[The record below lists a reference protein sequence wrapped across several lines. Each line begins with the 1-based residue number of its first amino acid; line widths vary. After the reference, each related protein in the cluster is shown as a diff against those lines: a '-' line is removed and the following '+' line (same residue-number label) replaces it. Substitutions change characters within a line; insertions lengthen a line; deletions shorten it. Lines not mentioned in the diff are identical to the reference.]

1 MTTGSLP
8 TSMPVPCALLLAAL
22 LASPGWAAV
31 PAKQPSAPAGPSA
44 SAKPST
50 VTAKPL
56 AIPALDD
63 PAERVFRDARAYTVR
78 IHTQITSPFVEDQR
92 GSFEG
97 AGFVIDSERG
107 WVVTNAHVVGH
118 SPSQISVAFA
128 ERPFR
133 PAKKVYV
140 DPYSDIAVIEVDPR
154 DRKRGEA
161 RLSCDPAPQVGEP
174 VGAFGHPLGMPFTG
188 TRGIVSGVTDKF
200 GPDLIQIDATVDHG
214 NSGGPVIRLRDE
226 VVVGI
231 ATAMAG
237 NNKEDKLNFATP
249 VRDVC
254 RIVELLKE
262 GRSPSPPQLPVAFLE
277 NEDDRLTLQV
287 QSSYDSKRWPLEE
300 GDRIVSLEGGDSL
313 GTLSDLVTA
322 LRGRS
327 GRVPLTVERDGK
339 RQTIAINPVSAA
351 PVVERRGIEIDGA
364 LIGPV
369 SYEDAR
375 ALREPACIIVQSVEP
390 GSTAEMAGIEQQDIL
405 RSIDKKQFEDF
416 DHLVAYLRSRS
427 TSTPLS
433 IVFCR
438 WSGEDSRI
446 FDYLIRELPGDD
458 MHLVGPEQKA
468 EAQAQSQTPTPSQ

>member
-1 MTTGSLP
+1 MTTGLTPRHTILCRLLLLTILVAAPCSASGTSVTVGKP
-8 TSMPVPCALLLAAL
+8 TGNGTKGSGAAPKAAAPVPKMAF
-22 LASPGWAAV
+22 SN
-31 PAKQPSAPAGPSA
+31 
-44 SAKPST
+44 
-50 VTAKPL
+50 
-56 AIPALDD
+56 D
-63 PAERVFRDARAYTVR
+63 PAERVFRNARSYTVR

-97 AGFVIDSERG
+97 AGFVVDAARG
-107 WVVTNAHVVGH
+107 WVLTNAHVVGH

-128 ERPFR
+128 DRPFR

-140 DPYSDIAVIEVDPR
+140 DPYSDIAVIEVDQL
-154 DRKRGEA
+154 DRNRGEA
-161 RLSCDPAPQVGEP
+161 RMSCDPAPQVGEP

-214 NSGGPVIRLRDE
+214 NSGGPVIRLSDE

-249 VRDVC
+249 VGDAC

-262 GRSPSPPQLPVAFLE
+262 GKSPSPPQLPVAFLE
-277 NEDDRLTLQV
+277 DEDDRLTLQV
-287 QSSYDSKRWPLEE
+287 QSSYDSKRWPLLE
-300 GDRIVSLEGGDSL
+300 GDRIVSVQGGDSL
-313 GTLSDLVTA
+313 GTLSELVTA
-322 LRGRS
+322 LRGET
-327 GRVPLTVERDGK
+327 GGHVPLVVDRQGK
-339 RQTIAINPVSAA
+339 RQVINVMPEATA
-351 PVVERRGIEIDGA
+351 PVVERRAVNIDGA

-369 SYEDAR
+369 AYEDAK

-405 RSIDKKQFEDF
+405 RSVDRKEFDDF
-416 DHLVAYLRSRS
+416 DHLVAYLKSRS
-427 TSTPLS
+427 SNAPLS
-433 IVFCR
+433 MVFCR

-458 MHLVGPEQKA
+458 MRLVGPEGKSKNQG
-468 EAQAQSQTPTPSQ
+468 Q